1 MTASSDSAPL
11 DMAEGL
17 ERLMG
22 DHALYLQMLRR
33 FRKTYLDCAP
43 RLRQLVADG
52 DWDGAAR
59 LAHTLQGAAGM
70 IAAHRVFDLATMVE
84 AACANQMAPFVLGQ
98 LEQALALLMPAIDT
112 LVERP
117 ASLEPSV
124 SPGTPTATAQPG
136 RKLLVQ
142 LACLLEEG
150 DGAAIDVLEESGG
163 ELAASLGKATY
174 EDVAAAV
181 HRFDFEGALEILSA
195 RL

>member
-1 MTASSDSAPL
+1 MS
-11 DMAEGL
+11 EGL

-33 FRKTYLDCAP
+33 FRKTYQDCTP
-43 RLRQLVADG
+43 RLRRLLDAG

-70 IAAHRVFDLATMVE
+70 IAARRVFQLGTMVE
-84 AACANQMAPFVLGQ
+84 AACANRVAPSVLGQ
-98 LEQALALLMPAIDT
+98 LEQELALLLPAIDT

-117 ASLEPSV
+117 AALAPAAA
-124 SPGTPTATAQPG
+124 PGTPSVASPPG

-150 DGAAIDVLEESGG
+150 DGAAIDVLEESGA
-163 ELAASLGKATY
+163 ELAASLGHEIY
-174 EDVAAAV
+174 EKVAAAA
-181 HRFDFEGALEILSA
+181 HQFDFEGALEILSA
-195 RL
+195 SL